1 MSTLTV
7 SGISPG
13 MTAKD
18 MAERILAMSRTV
30 AVTTTLK
37 KPCYY
42 KFTGVKCPG
51 PAFNQCPAGSR
62 CDIDVGRCV
71 APENGRTDCITDYSQ
86 RGPMTG
92 GRRHAHRSRKNVRR
106 YSGRSR
112 KLRKH

>member
-1 MSTLTV
+1 MATV
-7 SGISPG
+7 TGIRPG
-13 MTAKD
+13 MSAIE
-18 MAERILAMSRTV
+18 MAEAILRATGT
-30 AVTTTLK
+30 AAGTTTL

-71 APENGRTDCITDYSQ
+71 APENGRTDCLSDKSM

-92 GRRHAHRSRKNVRR
+92 GRRHAHRSRKNLRR